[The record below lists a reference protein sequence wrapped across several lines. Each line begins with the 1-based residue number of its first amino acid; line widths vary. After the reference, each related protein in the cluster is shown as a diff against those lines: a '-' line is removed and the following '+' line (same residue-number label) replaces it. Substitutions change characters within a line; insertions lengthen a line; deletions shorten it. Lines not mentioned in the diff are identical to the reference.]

1 MRALL
6 AYLFESRRGNRGDR
20 PPAQGPAAP
29 AGTLNAKIRGNLLL
43 HALLEPASTQSLALH
58 EWNALLQ
65 LARFNNLA
73 ARLAAALE
81 ASGVLGGAPAKARQ
95 QLRAAAIAAE
105 SAQTAIRFEVNR
117 VLRALQ
123 GLDVRIILMKGS
135 AYVLAALP
143 PARGRYV
150 GDVDLMVP
158 RERIEEVE
166 KRLIERGWQASDLNE
181 YDQRYYREW
190 AHEIPPLQ
198 HPERDTPLDIHHT
211 IVPLTSRLRPDA
223 AALFAASVPL
233 ADPRL
238 RVLCPA
244 DMVLHSGVHLFND
257 EVGAPLRDLF
267 DLHDLLCHFGARAGF
282 WDGLLARSRLHG
294 LQRPLYYVLRHTE
307 RHLGTPIPPAV
318 KKATAAEG
326 PGSLLNVLM
335 DWIFDRRFRVQSPGG
350 PRVGIVLASWLH
362 YMRAHWLRMPPGLL
376 VHHLTVKAMRGIVQ
390 SIGRKHEDG
399 APH

>member
-1 MRALL
+1 M
-6 AYLFESRRGNRGDR
+6 
-20 PPAQGPAAP
+20 
-29 AGTLNAKIRGNLLL
+29 
-43 HALLEPASTQSLALH
+43 HALLEPTSTQGLALR

-65 LARFNNLA
+65 LARFNGLA

-81 ASGVLGGAPAKARQ
+81 ASRLFDSAPPKARS
-95 QLRAAAIAAE
+95 QLRATAVAAE
-105 SAQTAIRFEVNR
+105 SAQTAVRFEVNR
-117 VLRALQ
+117 ALRALK
-123 GLDVRIILMKGS
+123 GLDVPVILMKGS
-135 AYVLAALP
+135 AYVLASLP
-143 PARGRYV
+143 PARGRFV

-158 RERIEEVE
+158 RERIDEVE
-166 KRLIERGWQASDLNE
+166 RRLVERGWQASDLDE

-211 IVPLTSRLRPDA
+211 IVPLTSRFHPDA
-223 AALFAASVPL
+223 AALLAASVPL

-238 RVLCPA
+238 RVLGPA

-267 DLHDLLCHFGARAGF
+267 DLHDLLCHFGARPGF
-282 WDGLLARSRLHG
+282 WNELLVRSRLHG

-307 RHLGTPIPPAV
+307 RQLGTPIPPEV
-318 KKATAAEG
+318 RQAAAASG
-326 PGSLLNVLM
+326 PGLLLDVLM

-350 PRVGIVLASWLH
+350 PRAGIVLASWLH
-362 YMRAHWLRMPPGLL
+362 FMRAHWLRMPPGLL
-376 VHHLTVKAMRGIVQ
+376 IRHLTVKAMRGIAQ
-390 SIGRKHEDG
+390 SISRKRDND